1 MFAIAFLTCQLD
13 QFLLYIMRL
22 IPSNPHSPRYFHIPL
37 FFDCE
42 FVQKRSG
49 IGRRLALIGERN
61 FVKFTGI
68 TPRPFP

>member
-1 MFAIAFLTCQLD
+1 MW
-13 QFLLYIMRL
+13 L

-42 FVQKRSG
+42 LVQKRSG

-68 TPRPFP
+68 TRG